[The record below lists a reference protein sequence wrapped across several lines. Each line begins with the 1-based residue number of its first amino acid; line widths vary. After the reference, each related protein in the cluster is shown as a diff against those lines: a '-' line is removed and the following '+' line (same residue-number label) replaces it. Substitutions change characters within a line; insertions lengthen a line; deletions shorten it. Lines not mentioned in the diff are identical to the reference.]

1 MRVLKTLMLTT
12 ALLASGGAVDVLFNQ
27 AVAAVPAGTPVT
39 MNAADRQAAETLV
52 DFLQKTR
59 IQAGL
64 PALSRQPVLDDAAA
78 ARAMALASGTQT
90 PDLRQGLIHS
100 LYVPMQDIALE
111 ARASGDPGQP
121 LAIWQDTGSTVGAL
135 ATPGMTD
142 VGVARVANPAPN
154 GPNDA
159 YIWVVVLAQPL
170 RTPAESPDSP
180 RWSPK

>member
-1 MRVLKTLMLTT
+1 MRVLATLMLTT
-12 ALLASGGAVDVLFNQ
+12 GILVAGGALDGTCNR
-27 AVAAVPAGTPVT
+27 ASAAVPVGTPVT
-39 MNAADRQAAETLV
+39 MGQADRAAAETLM

-64 PALSRQPVLDDAAA
+64 PALTRQPVLDDAAA
-78 ARAMALASGTQT
+78 ARALALASGMET
-90 PDLRQGLIHS
+90 PDLRQGLIHA

-142 VGVARVANPAPN
+142 VGVARVPN
-154 GPNDA
+154 ATPGGPNDA

-170 RTPAESPDSP
+170 RAPAESPDSP
-180 RWSPK
+180 RWSPR

>member
-1 MRVLKTLMLTT
+1 MRVLATLMLGT
-12 ALLASGGAVDVLFNQ
+12 ALVAAGGAVDGLCSR

-39 MNAADRQAAETLV
+39 MGAADRAAAETLV

-59 IQAGL
+59 IQANL
-64 PALSRQPVLDDAAA
+64 PALNRQPVLDEAAA
-78 ARAMALASGTQT
+78 ARALALASGTQT
-90 PDLRQGLIHS
+90 PDLRQGL
-100 LYVPMQDIALE
+100 LRAFYVPMQDIALE

-121 LAIWQDTGSTVGAL
+121 LAIWQDTAATVGAL
-135 ATPGMTD
+135 STPGMTD
-142 VGVARVANPAPN
+142 VGVARVANPTPN